1 MSDVA
6 RRVLVVE
13 DDEALAQAIA
23 DLLGDE
29 GFVVE
34 QRHDGQSGLTTAL
47 EEAFDVIVLDLMLP
61 KRNGFSVCI
70 EIRQAGIHTPLL
82 MLTAKNGDLDEIEGL
97 ELGADDFLRK
107 PFEWSILLARINA
120 LLRRFERGQSRRIVV
135 GDVVLDTVSRQVSA
149 AGVEARLTSREFRVI
164 EYLME
169 NVDRTVTKVE
179 ILDAVWG
186 ADFEGDPNVVEVY
199 VGYLRRKLDVKG
211 AASRIRTVRGVGYEF
226 SSAVSQG
233 LSSEE

>member
-1 MSDVA
+1 MNEVV

-13 DDEALAQAIA
+13 DDVDLAQAVA

-34 QRHDGQSGLTTAL
+34 QRHDGQAGLAAAL
-47 EEAFDVIVLDLMLP
+47 EIAFDVIILDLMLP
-61 KRNGFSVCI
+61 RRNGFSVCQ
-70 EIRQAGIHTPLL
+70 EIRAAGIQTPLL

-97 ELGADDFLRK
+97 EVGADDFLRK

-120 LLRRFERGQSRRIVV
+120 LLRRFERGQSRKVVV
-135 GDVVLDTVSRQVSA
+135 GDVVLDTISRQVT
-149 AGVEARLTSREFRVI
+149 AGVLEARLTSREFRVL

-169 NVDRTVTKVE
+169 NVDRTVTKNE

-186 ADFEGDPNVVEVY
+186 TDFDGDPNVVEVY
-199 VGYLRRKLDVKG
+199 VGYLRRKLDSRG
-211 AASRIRTVRGVGYEF
+211 APSHIKTVRGVGYVF
-226 SSAVSQG
+226 SSGV
-233 LSSEE
+233 

>member
-1 MSDVA
+1 MNEVV

-13 DDEALAQAIA
+13 DDVDLAQAVA

-34 QRHDGQSGLTTAL
+34 QRHDGQAGLAAAL
-47 EEAFDVIVLDLMLP
+47 EIAFDVIILDLMLP
-61 KRNGFSVCI
+61 RRNGFSVCQ
-70 EIRQAGIHTPLL
+70 EIRAAGIQTPLL

-97 ELGADDFLRK
+97 EVGADDFLRK

-120 LLRRFERGQSRRIVV
+120 LLRRFERGQSRKVVV
-135 GDVVLDTVSRQVSA
+135 GDVVLDTISRQVT
-149 AGVEARLTSREFRVI
+149 AGVLEARLTSSEFRVL

-169 NVDRTVTKVE
+169 NVDRTVTKNE

-186 ADFEGDPNVVEVY
+186 TDFDGDPNVVEVY
-199 VGYLRRKLDVKG
+199 VGYLRRKLDSRG
-211 AASRIRTVRGVGYEF
+211 APSHIKTVRGVGYVF
-226 SSAVSQG
+226 SSGV
-233 LSSEE
+233 